1 MITLGEFTGLL
12 MSDFL
17 QARKM
22 ADACAASIS
31 EEYHVNPLLKGM
43 PVPRYTISEAEIDVP
58 VQIAGVQ
65 QVKVGEEEMKKL
77 LMKIEKVLPTLLYRN
92 IKNCYYE
99 KQEERVFR
107 QNGTI
112 EPEEVGVKI
121 TADSGEKEKA
131 VVIKL
136 SELPDLKES
145 YKRSA
150 ASICTLM
157 NQYMDTYIKENVIS
171 DMKLL
176 DFTDVFTETL
186 KSVMKQEFGIYPDE
200 QTPFINKNSLKKMC
214 RIIGSTMFFEFK
226 EIFEQQEG
234 VLIIPETGKMEQNCT
249 PEQVMRMKIKIREQ
263 DVDFIVN
270 RDDETGETDRFLAL
284 S

>member
-65 QVKVGEEEMKKL
+65 QVEVGEEEMKKL

-107 QNGTI
+107 QNGRI
-112 EPEEVGVKI
+112 EPEAVGVKI
-121 TADSGEKEKA
+121 TADSGETGKA

-150 ASICTLM
+150 ASICSLM
-157 NQYMDTYIKENVIS
+157 NQYMDTYIKENTIS
-171 DMKLL
+171 DMRLL
-176 DFTDVFTETL
+176 DFTDAFTETL
-186 KSVMKQEFGIYPDE
+186 KSVTKQEFSIYPDE

-214 RIIGSTMFFEFK
+214 QIVGSTMFFEFK